1 MIAHYD
7 AEDMAKLKNKV
18 TIVGALVNIFLSII
32 KIGFGILGQSAALIA
47 DGVHSLSDLAS
58 DLLVLVAVKLGA
70 READHDHPYGHR
82 RFETIATVIL
92 GLGLVLIAFGIAWD
106 IYERLL
112 KPETMLIPKQN
123 ALGIAAISVLSNEW
137 LYQYTKRIALVT
149 RSKLLLANA
158 WHHRSDAISSV
169 IVLIGIAASLM
180 GYIWADAMAAVLVAV
195 MVAKIGVNLVFE
207 SIKELVDTGL
217 SETLV
222 DKIRMEII
230 SIEGVSNIHLLR
242 TRQMGE
248 DALVDAHIVVDSR
261 ITVSEGHMI
270 SDVVR
275 DRLIGKFAGVQEVL
289 VHVDPENDEYETVFD
304 KLLLRGDV
312 EQLLDL
318 YLAENY
324 PLIESFRIHYIKGL
338 LELEVVLPHTMFS
351 LSLQVKTIKNR
362 CQVLEQEVE
371 QISRVLV
378 FFKA

>member
-7 AEDMAKLKNKV
+7 VEDMAKLKNKV

-32 KIGFGILGQSAALIA
+32 KIGFGILGQSAALIV